1 MATVVITAEN
11 FEQEV
16 IQAAGT
22 VLLDFWAPWCG
33 YCKMID
39 PVVEA
44 VEADWEKSG
53 KDLTVGRINIDEEIE
68 LADKFGVSTIPTL
81 MVYKNGEKKGTSIGF
96 KQKAAIEEL
105 LAAAE

>member
-1 MATVVITAEN
+1 MTTVVITADN
-11 FEQEV
+11 FEEEV

-39 PVVEA
+39 PVVDA
-44 VEADWEKSG
+44 VEIDWEKAG
-53 KDLTVGRINIDEEIE
+53 KELTVGRINIDEEPE
-68 LADKFGVSTIPTL
+68 LADKFGVDTIPTL
-81 MVYKNGEKKGTSIGF
+81 MVYKDGEMKGSSIGF

-105 LAAAE
+105 LAAAQ